1 MLLLFIV
8 KNYKPE
14 KHYSNADT
22 DKLKILFQTIK
33 INPVFIYEE
42 I

>member
-22 DKLKILFQTIK
+22 DKLKIYSDNK
-33 INPVFIYEE
+33 DKSGVYR
-42 I
+42 

>member
-1 MLLLFIV
+1 MLLLFIM

-22 DKLKILFQTIK
+22 DKLQILLDNQGK
-33 INPVFIYEE
+33 SGVYR
-42 I
+42 